1 MLSTAGP
8 TAGTSYPGYRNEG
21 LTLRQ
26 AALIAGFSMLIMAVA
41 APFAEFFALHKLVIP
56 ENIEQT
62 VQNIAA
68 HRGLFLSAIFCYL
81 INFILDVLI
90 AWALYVLLVPVN
102 RSVSL
107 LTAWFRLVYTA
118 IGLFGLLNLVTVF
131 RILDAPDYLT
141 AFGPGPLRAEVKLL
155 LSSFRYDWSMGLMLF
170 AIHLVLLGY
179 LIYKSTYIPKII
191 GILLSVNGLAWL
203 IDTLQPYL
211 YPKVHLQFLFIA
223 YLAELIFM
231 FWLLVR
237 GWKVPQPVK
246 DTGA

>member
-1 MLSTAGP
+1 MSTVGSTAG
-8 TAGTSYPGYRNEG
+8 ASYPGHRNEG

-26 AALIAGFSMLIMAVA
+26 AALIAGFSMLIMTVA

-56 ENIEQT
+56 SNIEQT

-68 HRGLFLSAIFCYL
+68 HRGLFLTAIFCYL

-90 AWALYVLLVPVN
+90 AWALYILLIPVN

-118 IGLFGLLNLVTVF
+118 LGLFGLLNLVTVF

-141 AFGPGPLRAEVKLL
+141 AFGAGPLHAQVKLL
-155 LSSFRYDWSMGLMLF
+155 LNSFRYDWSIGLMLF

-179 LIYKSTYIPKII
+179 LIYRSTYIPKII
-191 GILLSVNGLAWL
+191 GVLLCANGLAWL

-211 YPKVHLQFLFIA
+211 YPDINLRFLFIA
-223 YLAELIFM
+223 YLAELVFM

-237 GWKVPQPVK
+237 GWKIQDPALNASRV
-246 DTGA
+246 